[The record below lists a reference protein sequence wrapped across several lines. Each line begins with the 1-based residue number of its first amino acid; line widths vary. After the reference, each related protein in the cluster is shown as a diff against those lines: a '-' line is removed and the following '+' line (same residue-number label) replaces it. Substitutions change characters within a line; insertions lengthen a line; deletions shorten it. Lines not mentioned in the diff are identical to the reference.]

1 MRKILSALV
10 IVLLLIPLNAF
21 AADKIEVTTVILV
34 RHGETDYNRQRRFQG
49 LKDMPLNETGIN
61 QARLLAE
68 RLKDVQIDVFISS
81 PMRRAVATT
90 KAVAE
95 LHNMPIAYT
104 DERLVELNYGDWA
117 GEYKA
122 DIAEQYPKLHYVWKN
137 KPHKMKFP
145 NGETLKQVQAR
156 YRAALDEAVAKYP
169 GKTIFIGA
177 HSKGNMALLCE
188 LFDVGLDHFYFFPQD
203 NTCINVLQYEGGKW
217 HVVLLNSVDHLGY
230 VYEGEHKRAA

>member
-21 AADKIEVTTVILV
+21 AADKSEVTTVILV

-49 LKDMPLNETGIN
+49 LADIPLNKTGIN

-81 PMRRAVATT
+81 TMRRAVATT

-95 LHNMPIAYT
+95 LHDMPIAYT
-104 DERLVELNYGDWA
+104 DERLVELDYGDWA

-122 DIAEQYPKLHYVWKN
+122 DIAEQYPKLHY
-137 KPHKMKFP
+137 
-145 NGETLKQVQAR
+145 
-156 YRAALDEAVAKYP
+156 
-169 GKTIFIGA
+169 IGRT
-177 HSKGNMALLCE
+177 SR
-188 LFDVGLDHFYFFPQD
+188 
-203 NTCINVLQYEGGKW
+203 T
-217 HVVLLNSVDHLGY
+217 
-230 VYEGEHKRAA
+230 R